1 MFIYV
6 GTGVEKACLVTLLS
20 KGTQNYPENAKTGN
34 VIKTGSPRIFWP
46 KL

>member
-20 KGTQNYPENAKTGN
+20 KGTQIIRKT
-34 VIKTGSPRIFWP
+34 P
-46 KL
+46 KQEM